1 MISSTLLNLIVAI
14 VAVGMVVPV
23 LRVAYLAASGR
34 FEAAPPKAQVDTS
47 YDLERAA

>member
-1 MISSTLLNLIVAI
+1 ML
-14 VAVGMVVPV
+14 VPV

-34 FEAAPPKAQVDTS
+34 FEAAPLDEQMDTS